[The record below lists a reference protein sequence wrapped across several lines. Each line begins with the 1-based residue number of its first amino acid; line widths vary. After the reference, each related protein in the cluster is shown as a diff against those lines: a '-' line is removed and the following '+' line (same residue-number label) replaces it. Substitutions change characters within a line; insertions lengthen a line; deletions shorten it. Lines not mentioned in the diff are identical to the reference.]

1 MRCTMYKIMLVED
14 NESIRNELSNFLS
27 NNGYEVS
34 ALRSFD
40 RVIEDILESDVDC
53 LLLDLTLP
61 NIDGH
66 YIAREIRKVS
76 DLPII
81 VVTSR
86 DNKMDELLSI
96 NIGADDYVTKPYD
109 LQILLARIESVL
121 RRANKSD
128 HTNTY
133 TIRDISVDLEKA
145 LITKGNFNLD
155 LTKNELLIL
164 TFLIKNKNKIVTR
177 EMLMEH
183 LWGGESFID
192 ENTLTV
198 NVNRLRMKLAELEIE
213 DLIETKRGMGYIIN
227 DN

>member
-1 MRCTMYKIMLVED
+1 MYKIMLVED
-14 NESIRNELSNFLS
+14 NESIRNELSSFLS
-27 NNGYEVS
+27 NNGYEVE
-34 ALRSFD
+34 ALNSFNN
-40 RVIEDILESDVDC
+40 VINDILDNDVDC

-121 RRANKSD
+121 RRANKND
-128 HTNTY
+128 HSNTY

-145 LITKGNFNLD
+145 IITKGNFNLD

-164 TFLIKNKNKIVTR
+164 TYLIKNKNKIVTR

>member
-121 RRANKSD
+121 RRVNKSD
-128 HTNTY
+128 QTNTY

>member
-1 MRCTMYKIMLVED
+1 MYRIMLVED
-14 NESIRNELSNFLS
+14 DLNIRNELKVFLS
-27 NNGYEVS
+27 NNGYEVF
-34 ALRSFD
+34 ALERFD
-40 RVIEDILESDVDC
+40 NVIEDILNSDADT
-53 LLLDLTLP
+53 LLLDLSLP

-86 DNKMDELLSI
+86 DSKMDELLSI
-96 NIGADDYVTKPYD
+96 NIGADDYITKPYD
-109 LQILLARIESVL
+109 LQILLARLESLL
-121 RRANKSD
+121 RRINKNNNSD
-128 HTNTY
+128 NSY
-133 TIRDISVDLEKA
+133 SIRDIVIDLEKA
-145 LITKGNFNLD
+145 VIIKDNFNID
-155 LTKNELLIL
+155 LTKNEILIL

-183 LWGGESFID
+183 LWGKDSYID

-198 NVNRLRMKLAELEIE
+198 NVNRLRVKLSELEIE

-227 DN
+227 ED

>member
-1 MRCTMYKIMLVED
+1 MYKIMLVED
-14 NESIRNELSNFLS
+14 NESIRNELKNFLG
-27 NNGYEVS
+27 NNGYEVF
-34 ALRSFD
+34 AIEDFD
-40 RVIEDILESDVDC
+40 NVIEQIIASNVDC

-66 YIAREIRKVS
+66 YIAREIRKVN

-86 DNKMDELLSI
+86 DSKMDELLSI
-96 NIGADDYVTKPYD
+96 NIGADDYITKPYD
-109 LQILLARIESVL
+109 LQILLARIESLL
-121 RRANKSD
+121 RRVNKNDQGS
-128 HTNTY
+128 TY
-133 TIRDISVDLEKA
+133 VIRDITVDLEKA
-145 LITKGNFNLD
+145 IITKGSFNLD

>member
-1 MRCTMYKIMLVED
+1 MLVED
-14 NESIRNELSNFLS
+14 NESIRNELKNFLG
-27 NNGYEVS
+27 NNGYEVF
-34 ALRSFD
+34 AIEDFKN
-40 RVIEDILESDVDC
+40 VIEQIIESNVDC

-86 DNKMDELLSI
+86 DSKMDELLSI

-109 LQILLARIESVL
+109 LQILLARIESLL
-121 RRANKSD
+121 RRVNKNDQGS
-128 HTNTY
+128 TY
-133 TIRDISVDLEKA
+133 VIRDITVDLEKA
-145 LITKGNFNLD
+145 IITKGSFNLD

>member
-1 MRCTMYKIMLVED
+1 MYKIMLVED
-14 NESIRNELSNFLS
+14 NESIRNELKNFLG
-27 NNGYEVS
+27 NNGYEVF
-34 ALRSFD
+34 AIEDFD
-40 RVIEDILESDVDC
+40 NVIEQIIASNVDC

-66 YIAREIRKVS
+66 YIAREIRKVN

-86 DNKMDELLSI
+86 DSKMDELLSI

-109 LQILLARIESVL
+109 LQILLARIESLL
-121 RRANKSD
+121 RRVNKNDQGS
-128 HTNTY
+128 TY
-133 TIRDISVDLEKA
+133 VIRDITVDLEKA
-145 LITKGNFNLD
+145 IITKGSFNLD